1 MNMYL
6 YLVGGGKGGVGKS
19 IVSMSLI
26 DFLIQQREKV
36 LLVETDT
43 SNPDVMKCY
52 QNEVISVALNLDHV
66 DGWMD
71 LINQC
76 ENYKNH
82 IVVINSAAR
91 NDHAVQTYGDL
102 LQHALPLLKRKLITL
117 WVINRQRD
125 CVELL
130 RNFLEQIPESK
141 TNVIMNSYFGN
152 KEKFETYNNS
162 QTKKYIE
169 QLGGKSLI
177 FPELADRVADDLYI
191 KRMTIEKAAE
201 DLPIGNRIELL
212 RWRAEIKKMFEE
224 VIE

>member
-1 MNMYL
+1 MENI
-6 YLVGGGKGGVGKS
+6 YLVGGGKGGGGKS

-71 LINQC
+71 LITQC
-76 ENYKNH
+76 DNH
-82 IVVINSAAR
+82 RNHVVVINSAAR
-91 NDHAVQTYGDL
+91 NDHAVQTYGDR
-102 LQHALPLLKRKLITL
+102 LQQALPLLKRKLITL

-130 RNFLEQIPESK
+130 RNFLEHIPESK
-141 TNVIMNSYFGN
+141 THVIMNAYFGN
-152 KEKFETYNNS
+152 REKFETYNNS

-169 QLGGKSLI
+169 QLGGKSLV
-177 FPELADRVADDLYI
+177 FPEVADRVADDLYI
-191 KRMTIEKAAE
+191 KRMTIEKASE

>member
-1 MNMYL
+1 MESI

-19 IVSMSLI
+19 MVSMSLI
-26 DFLIQQREKV
+26 DFLMSEGKDV

-52 QNEVISVALNLDHV
+52 QSEIAAVALNLDHV

-71 LINQC
+71 LITQC
-76 ENYKNH
+76 DNH
-82 IVVINSAAR
+82 RNHVVVINSASR
-91 NDHAVQTYGDL
+91 NDHAVQMYGDR
-102 LQHALPLLKRKLITL
+102 LQQALPLLTRKLITF

-125 CVELL
+125 CIELL
-130 RNFLEQIPESK
+130 RNFLDQIPESK
-141 TNVIMNSYFGN
+141 TNVLMNAYFGN
-152 KEKFETYNNS
+152 REKFETYNNS

-191 KRMTIEKAAE
+191 NRMTIEKAAE

-212 RWRAEIKKMFEE
+212 RWRAEVKKMFEE

>member
-1 MNMYL
+1 MESI

-19 IVSMSLI
+19 MVSMSLI
-26 DFLIQQREKV
+26 DFLMSEGKDV

-52 QNEVISVALNLDHV
+52 QSEIAAVALNLDHV

-71 LINQC
+71 LITQC
-76 ENYKNH
+76 DNH
-82 IVVINSAAR
+82 RNHVVVINSAAR
-91 NDHAVQTYGDL
+91 NDHAVQMYGDR
-102 LQHALPLLKRKLITL
+102 LQQALPLLTRKLITF

-125 CVELL
+125 CIELL
-130 RNFLEQIPESK
+130 RNFLDQIPESK
-141 TNVIMNSYFGN
+141 TNVLMNAYFGN
-152 KEKFETYNNS
+152 REKFETYNNS

-191 KRMTIEKAAE
+191 NRMTIEKAAE

-212 RWRAEIKKMFEE
+212 RWRAEVKKMFEE

>member
-141 TNVIMNSYFGN
+141 TNVLMNSYFGN

>member
-1 MNMYL
+1 MENI

-71 LINQC
+71 LITQC
-76 ENYKNH
+76 DHHKNH
-82 IVVINSAAR
+82 VVVINSAAR
-91 NDHAVQTYGDL
+91 NDHAVQTYGDR
-102 LQHALPLLKRKLITL
+102 LQQALPLLKRKLITF

-141 TNVIMNSYFGN
+141 THVIMNAYFGN
-152 KEKFETYNNS
+152 REKFETYNNS

-169 QLGGKSLI
+169 QLGGKSLV
-177 FPELADRVADDLYI
+177 FPEVADRVSDDLYI

>member
-1 MNMYL
+1 MENI

-26 DFLIQQREKV
+26 DFLMSEGKNV
-36 LLVETDT
+36 LFVETDN
-43 SNPDVMKCY
+43 SNPDVLKCY
-52 QNEVISVALNLDHV
+52 GGVTTAVALNLDHV

-71 LINQC
+71 LITQC
-76 ENYKNH
+76 DNH
-82 IVVINSAAR
+82 RNHVVVINSAAR
-91 NDHAVQTYGDL
+91 NDHAVQTYGDR
-102 LQHALPLLKRKLITL
+102 LQQALPLLKRKLITL

-141 TNVIMNSYFGN
+141 TNVLMNSYFGN

-169 QLGGKSLI
+169 KLCGKSLV
-177 FPELADRVADDLYI
+177 FPEVADRVADQLYI
-191 KRMTIEKAAE
+191 KRMTIEKASE
-201 DLPIGNRIELL
+201 DLPIGNRIELM
-212 RWRAEIKKMFEE
+212 RWRAEVKKMFEE
-224 VIE
+224 VVE

>member
-1 MNMYL
+1 MENI

-19 IVSMSLI
+19 MVSMSLI
-26 DFLIQQREKV
+26 DFLMSEGKDV

-52 QNEVISVALNLDHV
+52 QSEIAAVALNLDHV

-71 LINQC
+71 LITQC
-76 ENYKNH
+76 DCHKNH
-82 IVVINSAAR
+82 AVVINSAAR

-102 LQHALPLLKRKLITL
+102 LQHAIPLLKRKLITL

-130 RNFLEQIPESK
+130 RNYLEQIPESK
-141 TNVIMNSYFGN
+141 TNVLMNSYFGD
-152 KEKFETYNNS
+152 KEKFETYNKS

-191 KRMTIEKAAE
+191 NRMTIEKASE

-212 RWRAEIKKMFEE
+212 RWRSAAKKMFEE

>member
-1 MNMYL
+1 MENI

-71 LINQC
+71 LITQC
-76 ENYKNH
+76 DNHKNH
-82 IVVINSAAR
+82 VVVINSAAR
-91 NDHAVQTYGDL
+91 NDHAVQTYGDR
-102 LQHALPLLKRKLITL
+102 LQQALPLLKRKLITL

-141 TNVIMNSYFGN
+141 TNVLMNSYFGN

-169 QLGGKSLI
+169 KLGGKSLV
-177 FPELADRVADDLYI
+177 FPEVADRVADDLYI

-201 DLPIGNRIELL
+201 DIPIGNRIELL

>member
-1 MNMYL
+1 MENI

-71 LINQC
+71 LITQC
-76 ENYKNH
+76 DHHKNH
-82 IVVINSAAR
+82 VVVINSAAR
-91 NDHAVQTYGDL
+91 NDHAVQTYGDR
-102 LQHALPLLKRKLITL
+102 LQQALPLLKRKLITF

-141 TNVIMNSYFGN
+141 THVIMNAYFGN
-152 KEKFETYNNS
+152 REKFETYNNS

-169 QLGGKSLI
+169 QLGGKSLV
-177 FPELADRVADDLYI
+177 FPEVADRVADDLYI

>member
-1 MNMYL
+1 MENI
-6 YLVGGGKGGVGKS
+6 YLVGGGKGVVGKS
-19 IVSMSLI
+19 MVSMSLI
-26 DFLIQQREKV
+26 DFLMSEGKDV

-52 QNEVISVALNLDHV
+52 QSEIAAVALNLDHV

-71 LINQC
+71 LSTQC
-76 ENYKNH
+76 DRHKNH
-82 IVVINSAAR
+82 VVVINSAAR
-91 NDHAVQTYGDL
+91 NDYAVQTYGDR

-141 TNVIMNSYFGN
+141 TNVLMNSYFGY

-191 KRMTIEKAAE
+191 NRMTIEKAAE

-212 RWRAEIKKMFEE
+212 RWRAEVKKMFEE

>member
-1 MNMYL
+1 MENI

-19 IVSMSLI
+19 MASMSLI
-26 DFLIQQREKV
+26 DFLMSEGKDV

-52 QNEVISVALNLDHV
+52 QSEIAAVALNLDHV

-71 LINQC
+71 LITQC
-76 ENYKNH
+76 DSHRNH
-82 IVVINSAAR
+82 VVVINSAAR
-91 NDHAVQTYGDL
+91 NDHAVQMYGDR
-102 LQHALPLLKRKLITL
+102 LQHALPLLRRKLITF

-125 CVELL
+125 CIELL
-130 RNFLEQIPESK
+130 RNFLEQLPESK
-141 TNVIMNSYFGN
+141 TNVLMNAYFGN
-152 KEKFETYNNS
+152 REKFETYNNS

-169 QLGGKSLI
+169 QLGGQSVV

-191 KRMTIEKAAE
+191 NRMTIEKAAE

-212 RWRAEIKKMFEE
+212 RWRAEVKKMFEE